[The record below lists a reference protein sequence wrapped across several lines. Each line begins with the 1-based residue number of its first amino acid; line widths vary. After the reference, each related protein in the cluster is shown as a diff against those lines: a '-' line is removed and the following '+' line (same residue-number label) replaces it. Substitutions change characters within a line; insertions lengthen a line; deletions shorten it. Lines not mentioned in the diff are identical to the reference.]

1 MTWLTM
7 ALSNW
12 KLIATGLS
20 ICALALS
27 ILHGRA
33 LKAELGE
40 KTAEI
45 DYMRRVAT
53 EYSERS
59 EQTAKETSDA
69 FTTLVESIKSKDTAL
84 NAARAKFGSCN
95 VAGGITAVGMLRAK
109 DGVGEAYVPE
119 STGRVSQPEYIPVS
133 AEFVNGCAS
142 DSAYVVAVGE
152 WRVKNELPI
161 EGE

>member
-1 MTWLTM
+1 M

-33 LKAELGE
+33 LKAEVAE
-40 KTAEI
+40 KTAVIES
-45 DYMRRVAT
+45 MKLVAQN
-53 EYSERS
+53 YQDRS

-69 FTTLVESIKSKDTAL
+69 FTTLVEQIKDKDTAL
-84 NAARAKFGSCN
+84 KNARARFGSCN

-109 DGVGEAYVPE
+109 DGVGEAYRTPSPDGAIEERVAVTNE
-119 STGRVSQPEYIPVS
+119 FINDCAIDAGRLDAWRSWAVKNDLPVS
-133 AEFVNGCAS
+133 K
-142 DSAYVVAVGE
+142 D
-152 WRVKNELPI
+152 
-161 EGE
+161 